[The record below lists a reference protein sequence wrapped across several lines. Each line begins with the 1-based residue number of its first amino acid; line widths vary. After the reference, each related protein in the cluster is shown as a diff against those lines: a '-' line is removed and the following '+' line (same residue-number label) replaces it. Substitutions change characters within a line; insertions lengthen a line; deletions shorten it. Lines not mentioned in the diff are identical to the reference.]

1 MTAPLVFLA
10 LAAVSADPLTVST
23 DFPGGSAQVDT
34 VDQPQRLIRLSPTP
48 HKDRGWA
55 CWWYFK
61 VEGVTPGET
70 ISVNVGEAPWATPDR
85 AMFSIDGRT
94 WQHTHT
100 GQREG
105 KRITYRQRID
115 ADEAWFAWGPPFVPA
130 DAERLVDEAAARS
143 PHAEAFVLCHTRE
156 NRVTPALRIAEGD
169 RPAEQRFGIWIQA
182 RQHAWESGSSWVA
195 AGLVDWLV
203 SDAPEAAALRQ
214 KAAITVV
221 PIMDIDNVHRGAGG
235 KNQVP
240 QDHNRDWT
248 DEPHWR
254 AVAAAQ
260 QEILRMDADGRF
272 DLFIDLHNP
281 GANDREP
288 YFYIPPDEL
297 LSDARR
303 RNLERFLSAARAEM
317 TGPLAFKGRTIVS
330 GAKYDPKWQAISKNW
345 VAGRCRDHVV
355 SVTLETAWNTPRST
369 AAGYEQLGRELG
381 RAIERYLREDVRPD
395 GQSGATR

>member
-1 MTAPLVFLA
+1 MQPTLVLIA
-10 LAAVSADPLTVST
+10 LAAPAAEPLVVST
-23 DFPGGSAQVDT
+23 DFPGGSAQVERIE
-34 VDQPQRLIRLSPTP
+34 QAQRLIGLTPTP

-61 VEGVTPGET
+61 VQGVTPGET
-70 ISVNVGEAPWATPDR
+70 ITMDVVEAPWATPDR
-85 AMFSIDGRT
+85 AAFSIDGRT
-94 WQHTHT
+94 WQHTAP
-100 GQREG
+100 GKREG
-105 KRITYRQRID
+105 KRITYRQRIN
-115 ADEAWFAWGPPFVPA
+115 AREAWFAWGPPFVPA
-130 DAERLVDEAAARS
+130 DAERLVEGAANS
-143 PHAEAFVLCHTRE
+143 PLAQAFVLCHTRE
-156 NRVTPALRIAEGD
+156 NRVTPAVRISEGKK
-169 RPAEQRFGIWIQA
+169 PAQERSGIWVQA

-195 AGLVDWLV
+195 KGLVDWLL
-203 SDAPEAAALRQ
+203 SDASEAAALRQ
-214 KAAITVV
+214 TAVITVV

-260 QEILRMDADGRF
+260 QEILGMDADGRF

-297 LSDARR
+297 LSDRGR
-303 RNLERFLSAARAEM
+303 GNLERFLSAARTEM
-317 TGPLAFKGRTIVS
+317 TGPLAFKGRAVVS
-330 GAKYDPKWQAISKNW
+330 GAKYDPKWRAISKNW

-355 SVTLETAWNTPRST
+355 SVTLETAWNTPNST
-369 AAGYEQLGRELG
+369 TAGYEQIGRELG
-381 RAIERYLREDVRPD
+381 QAIERYLRGRVR
-395 GQSGATR
+395 SGGEQPPVR

>member
-1 MTAPLVFLA
+1 MQAALVFIA
-10 LAAVSADPLTVST
+10 VAAVATEPLAVST
-23 DFPGGSAQVDT
+23 DFPGGSAHVET
-34 VDQPQRLIRLSPTP
+34 IDQAKRLIRLAPTP

-61 VEGVTPGET
+61 VEGVKPGET
-70 ISVNVGEAPWATPDR
+70 IGVNVGEAPWATPDR
-85 AMFSIDGRT
+85 ATFSLDGRT
-94 WQHTHT
+94 WRHT
-100 GQREG
+100 GPGEREG

-115 ADEAWFAWGPPFVPA
+115 AKDAWFAWGPPFVPA
-130 DAERLVDEAAARS
+130 DAERLVEEAARS
-143 PHAEAFVLCHTRE
+143 PHAEAFVLCQTRE
-156 NRVTPALRIAEGD
+156 NRVTPALRISEGEG
-169 RPAEQRFGIWIQA
+169 RPEERFGIWIHA

-195 AGLVDWLV
+195 RGLVDWIL

-214 KAAITVV
+214 KAVITVV

-260 QEILRMDADGRF
+260 QEILGMDADGRF

-281 GANDREP
+281 GANNREP

-297 LSDARR
+297 LSARGR

-317 TGPLAFKGRTIVS
+317 TGPLTFKGRTVVS

-345 VAGRCRDHVV
+345 VATRCGDHVV
-355 SVTLETAWNTPRST
+355 SVTLETAWNTPNST
-369 AAGYEQLGRELG
+369 TAGYEQVGRELG
-381 RAIERYLREDVRPD
+381 QAIERYLRDDVRPD
-395 GQSGATR
+395 VP